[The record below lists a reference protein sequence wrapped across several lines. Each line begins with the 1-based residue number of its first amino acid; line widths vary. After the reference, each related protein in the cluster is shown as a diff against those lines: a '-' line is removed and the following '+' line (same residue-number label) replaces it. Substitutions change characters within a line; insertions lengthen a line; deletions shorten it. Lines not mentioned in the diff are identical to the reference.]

1 VLAGYIAAAAGR
13 LARLVQRDVVLYADL
28 SDFYD
33 RRVVDSTTTSGGSGG
48 VYEYDR
54 YRDPAPCSD
63 PAVYSW

>member
-33 RRVVDSTTTSGGSGG
+33 RRVVDSTTTTGGRG

-54 YRDPAPCSD
+54 YRDPAP
-63 PAVYSW
+63 